1 MKKMVQAGFV
11 LGMIF
16 LYVTTSGQS
25 IESGSERVKNKIT
38 QKTTLDILIN
48 GVGTNLN
55 YGKSNSGLAD
65 YKKPALGIQAGLSL
79 QVGLSSDFSIISEL
93 YFMMRGGKLKANN
106 PLTNTESTLRF
117 YSVELP
123 VLARFHFGKFHLNAG
138 PSLAYNFDG
147 TRKIEDMTS
156 DLTFKNSVG
165 GFKRFDAG
173 IQMGGGY
180 SFRVSQKIVTVD
192 LRYCYGMT
200 NISYDKEVYNRNMLI
215 SLHFSK
221 A

>member
-1 MKKMVQAGFV
+1 MKNG
-11 LGMIF
+11 
-16 LYVTTSGQS
+16 TSRFRIGYDFPIRYYIWS
-25 IESGSERVKNKIT
+25 INWIRIRKGKNKIT

-79 QVGLSSDFSIISEL
+79 QVGFSSDFSIVSEL

-123 VLARFHFGKFHLNAG
+123 VWHVFILA
-138 PSLAYNFDG
+138 
-147 TRKIEDMTS
+147 
-156 DLTFKNSVG
+156 NS
-165 GFKRFDAG
+165 
-173 IQMGGGY
+173 I
-180 SFRVSQKIVTVD
+180 
-192 LRYCYGMT
+192 
-200 NISYDKEVYNRNMLI
+200 
-215 SLHFSK
+215 
-221 A
+221 